1 MYSVRSFGYASAV
14 PAADDAGSELE
25 DESIVEEDIPDAF
38 TSDDDDAFKAAP
50 VPPKSSAAPS
60 VAASSKSAVTVATTK
75 AAAVTYKYKVGDLV
89 DAQYGRDVTWYP
101 GRIQE
106 CNADGTYLVRYD
118 DNDSEDGVLE
128 RHIRARVAVPVP
140 APTVVKTVAPTP
152 RSAVSELESVAED
165 EAYSVDSFDA
175 ESSMMTASAA
185 GKTGKAATAAP
196 VAPKVLH
203 RFKVG
208 DVIDAQ
214 YGRDVTWY
222 PGRIQ
227 ECNADG
233 TYLVRYDDNDSED
246 GVLERHIRARVAVP
260 VPAPPATPAT
270 VPTSAP
276 STTSLSSG
284 TTVTAA
290 AVSALTVP
298 VSVSASAAAPAPV
311 VVSHGL
317 PRAAAHSVAVGMPQP
332 HAVTTQTGPTGHL
345 TVATSAG
352 SGSGVHKG
360 ESVVEDEGYSVDE
373 FEAESVSSRRPLS
386 IGKSSVVIAPSPL
399 GPSLQPRVT
408 ATDGRSVHFGGMVI
422 HFKTSCVPVSISSVT
437 RRPAC
442 MW

>member
-1 MYSVRSFGYASAV
+1 M
-14 PAADDAGSELE
+14 
-25 DESIVEEDIPDAF
+25 
-38 TSDDDDAFKAAP
+38 
-50 VPPKSSAAPS
+50 
-60 VAASSKSAVTVATTK
+60 
-75 AAAVTYKYKVGDLV
+75 
-89 DAQYGRDVTWYP
+89 
-101 GRIQE
+101 
-106 CNADGTYLVRYD
+106 
-118 DNDSEDGVLE
+118 
-128 RHIRARVAVPVP
+128 
-140 APTVVKTVAPTP
+140 
-152 RSAVSELESVAED
+152 
-165 EAYSVDSFDA
+165 
-175 ESSMMTASAA
+175 
-185 GKTGKAATAAP
+185 
-196 VAPKVLH
+196 
-203 RFKVG
+203 
-208 DVIDAQ
+208 
-214 YGRDVTWY
+214 
-222 PGRIQ
+222 
-227 ECNADG
+227 
-233 TYLVRYDDNDSED
+233 
-246 GVLERHIRARVAVP
+246 
-260 VPAPPATPAT
+260 PAPPATPAT